1 MQPCYVDA
9 AAKHHAHVGG
19 WVAASQPI
27 LSLDN
32 LLTLVAEA
40 ILVHYS
46 ICWECTVHAENA
58 ENAGNAGNAGNSG
71 NARPLEPTASPGR
84 YWTGSGLLVVV
95 VVLLLLLLVLRRASP
110 TSM

>member
-27 LSLDN
+27 LSLDT

-40 ILVHYS
+40 ILVLYS
-46 ICWECTVHAENA
+46 ICWESTVHAENA
-58 ENAGNAGNAGNSG
+58 ENAGNAGNAK
-71 NARPLEPTASPGR
+71 PLEPTASPGR

-95 VVLLLLLLVLRRASP
+95 LLLLLLVLLLRRRASH

>member
-27 LSLDN
+27 LSLDT

-40 ILVHYS
+40 ILVLYS

-58 ENAGNAGNAGNSG
+58 ENAGNAGNAK
-71 NARPLEPTASPGR
+71 PLEPTASPGR
-84 YWTGSGLLVVV
+84 YWTGSGLLLVVV
-95 VVLLLLLLVLRRASP
+95 VVVLLLLLLLVLRRASH